1 MDGVEQPDQAQQMS
15 AEERLAAQAKE
26 IQDLR
31 EQLARV
37 AVKEGPRLPPLSVP
51 EINRALEKPQ
61 LAQWMRLMLS
71 NIKAYVRLRA
81 GEVGEIPRPS
91 EFGGQSTEAA
101 VDPGEQL
108 AWRVWDCVSESQAA
122 YARRY
127 AGSLGKSNSESNQ
140 YATLEEA
147 WRALGLAFTWRS
159 VKFREVG
166 GVLQWQSRQ
175 GEWIPVE
182 SPPSGGCQ
190 RCAQRGSPDERHWHF
205 RCPHWSGSA
214 GARTSRPGL
223 WHHRHRGRAAGNR
236 PQVGD
241 SSAGRRPMFPRRKR
255 SAIAETEDP
264 VAVCVA
270 ASSIGRL
277 RGAHGPA

>member
-61 LAQWMRLMLS
+61 LAQCMRLMLS

-81 GEVGEIPRPS
+81 GEVGEIPCPS

-108 AWRVWDCVSESQAA
+108 AWRVWDCVSQSQEA

-127 AGSLGKSNSESNQ
+127 AGSLGKSNSESN
-140 YATLEEA
+140 
-147 WRALGLAFTWRS
+147 
-159 VKFREVG
+159 
-166 GVLQWQSRQ
+166 
-175 GEWIPVE
+175 
-182 SPPSGGCQ
+182 
-190 RCAQRGSPDERHWHF
+190 
-205 RCPHWSGSA
+205 
-214 GARTSRPGL
+214 
-223 WHHRHRGRAAGNR
+223 
-236 PQVGD
+236 
-241 SSAGRRPMFPRRKR
+241 
-255 SAIAETEDP
+255 
-264 VAVCVA
+264 
-270 ASSIGRL
+270 
-277 RGAHGPA
+277 

>member
-37 AVKEGPRLPPLSVP
+37 AVKEGPRLTPLSVP

-61 LAQWMRLMLS
+61 LAQWMRPMLS

-91 EFGGQSTEAA
+91 EFGGQSTDAA

-108 AWRVWDCVSESQAA
+108 AWRVWDCVFQSQAA
-122 YARRY
+122 YARGY
-127 AGSLGKSNSESNQ
+127 VGSLGKSNSESNQ

-147 WRALGLAFTWRS
+147 WRVLGSTFTWRS

-166 GVLQWQSRQ
+166 GVLHWGSRQ
-175 GEWIPVE
+175 WEWIPVE

-190 RCAQRGSPDERHWHF
+190 RCAQRGSPDERHWHC
-205 RCPHWSGSA
+205 RCPH
-214 GARTSRPGL
+214 
-223 WHHRHRGRAAGNR
+223 
-236 PQVGD
+236 
-241 SSAGRRPMFPRRKR
+241 
-255 SAIAETEDP
+255 
-264 VAVCVA
+264 
-270 ASSIGRL
+270 
-277 RGAHGPA
+277 